1 VKLYKDFGVRM
12 QNLVELS
19 YMSRQADKTLRLG
32 GNLHGKK
39 YISLQ
44 KLVEGYL
51 DKHLLKDEARLSDW
65 ERVLSNK
72 QLECGRL
79 LQLKRRL

>member
-1 VKLYKDFGVRM
+1 M

-32 GNLHGKK
+32 GRLHARTC
-39 YISLQ
+39 ISLQ
-44 KLVEGYL
+44 KLVGEYL

-65 ERVLSNK
+65 ESKLSNK
-72 QLECGRL
+72 QLQCGRI
-79 LQLKRRL
+79 LQLKCQP